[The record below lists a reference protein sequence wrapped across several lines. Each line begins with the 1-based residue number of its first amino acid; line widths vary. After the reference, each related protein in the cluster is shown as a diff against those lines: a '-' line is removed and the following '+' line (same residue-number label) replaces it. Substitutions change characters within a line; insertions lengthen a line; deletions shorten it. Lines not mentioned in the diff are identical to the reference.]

1 MGFRDKRA
9 VAWLAVAVGLVASSV
24 VLAAPTAVAGPPPCQ
39 TKNVRTGVEYK
50 GASAL
55 ANALT
60 VAPCGAASP
69 WQVTTVTPVAKWPRQ
84 VLSSRESR
92 DTGLP
97 PQ

>member
-1 MGFRDKRA
+1 MTPKA
-9 VAWLAVAVGLVASSV
+9 AIASGGSRE
-24 VLAAPTAVAGPPPCQ
+24 TAV
-39 TKNVRTGVEYK
+39 
-50 GASAL
+50 
-55 ANALT
+55 NAFT
-60 VAPCGAASP
+60 VAPWGAASP